1 MASSVPGTAE
11 RASSSL
17 LARRVAAIVNAR
29 RPALADVWLA
39 LWTSRLAVWLAAIY
53 GVLAVG
59 YRPTGGAPHTGAPL
73 GNFGELVF
81 GVAQRWD
88 AAFYLSI
95 AGHGYHTVP
104 LAAFWPLYPLAIN
117 AAGVLS
123 GSLLIAG
130 IAVSLISFAVAL
142 YVLHRLVTIEL
153 GAEHARTAV
162 LSLAFFPTAMFFS
175 VVYPQALL
183 LALTIGAVY
192 AARTGHWAWAGILG
206 ALASATHNSGVLVAI
221 PIGLLYLYGPR
232 ADRDRASEASTSPS
246 ATLPRGPSTSPPA
259 TPSTHPATTPSTT
272 PSTSRWRPRH
282 RPGLDLLWLALVPLG
297 LVAFFGYMGIEH
309 GDALRPL
316 HVNDTFW
323 HRHFEVFG
331 GITGI
336 VSVVWHGFHTI
347 ASAPPD
353 RLFPA
358 TNGPYRGAA
367 VNMVDAAALIFAL
380 GATIGVMRRLPFAYS
395 AYTVVSLAILT
406 SAPKPTEPLM
416 SLPRF
421 ILVLFPLQMW
431 LALWLDKRGRAGV
444 WIACSALALGVAS
457 MQFATGRWVA

>member
-1 MASSVPGTAE
+1 MRQLASSMPGTAE
-11 RASSSL
+11 QASGSRVAS
-17 LARRVAAIVNAR
+17 RVAAVVDAR
-29 RPALADVWLA
+29 RTALADVWLA
-39 LWTSRLAVWLAAIY
+39 LWTSRLAVWLAAVY
-53 GVLAVG
+53 AVLTVG
-59 YRPTGGAPHTGAPL
+59 YRPTGGAPHTGAPF

-88 AAFYLSI
+88 ATFYLSI
-95 AGHGYHTVP
+95 AGHGYHSVQ
-104 LAAFWPLYPLAIN
+104 LSAFYPLYPLAIK
-117 AAGVLS
+117 AVGVLS
-123 GSLLIAG
+123 GSQLIAG
-130 IAVSLISFAVAL
+130 IAVSLISFASAL
-142 YVLHRLVTIEL
+142 YLLHRLVTLEL
-153 GAEHARTAV
+153 GGEHARTAV

-183 LALTIGAVY
+183 LSLTIGAVY

-232 ADRDRASEASTSPS
+232 ADRDRAPEAST
-246 ATLPRGPSTSPPA
+246 TWWL
-259 TPSTHPATTPSTT
+259 
-272 PSTSRWRPRH
+272 PRH
-282 RPGLDLLWLALVPLG
+282 RPGIDFLWLALVPLG
-297 LVAFFGYMGIEH
+297 LVAFFAYTGIEH
-309 GDALRPL
+309 GDVFQSL
-316 HVNDTFW
+316 HVNDTLW
-323 HRHFEVFG
+323 HRHFELFG

-336 VSVVWHGFHTI
+336 ASVVWHGFHTI

-358 TNGPYRGAA
+358 TNGLYRGAA

-380 GATIGVMRRLPFAYS
+380 FATVGVIRRLPFAYS
-395 AYTVVSLAILT
+395 AYTVISLAIFT
-406 SAPKPTEPLM
+406 SAPKATEPLM

-444 WIACSALALGVAS
+444 WIACSGIALGVAS

>member
-1 MASSVPGTAE
+1 LASSVPGTAE
-11 RASSSL
+11 RASGSRV
-17 LARRVAAIVNAR
+17 ARRVAAIVNAR

-53 GVLAVG
+53 GVLTVG

-73 GNFGELVF
+73 GSLGELVF

-117 AAGVLS
+117 AVGVLS

-153 GAEHARTAV
+153 GGEHARTAV

-232 ADRDRASEASTSPS
+232 ADRDRASETSASPS
-246 ATLPRGPSTSPPA
+246 ATLPTGPSA
-259 TPSTHPATTPSTT
+259 
-272 PSTSRWRPRH
+272 SRWRPRH
-282 RPGLDLLWLALVPLG
+282 RPGLDFLWLALVPLG
-297 LVAFFGYMGIEH
+297 LVAFFAYMGIEH
-309 GDALRPL
+309 GDTLRPL

-444 WIACSALALGVAS
+444 WIACSAVALGVAS

>member
-1 MASSVPGTAE
+1 MLGTSE
-11 RASSSL
+11 RASGPRV
-17 LARRVAAIVNAR
+17 AGRVAAIVDAR
-29 RPALADVWLA
+29 RTAFADVWLA
-39 LWTSRLAVWLAAIY
+39 LWTSRLAVWLAAVY
-53 GVLAVG
+53 AVLAVG
-59 YRPTGGAPHTGAPL
+59 FRPTGGAPHTGAPF

-95 AGHGYHTVP
+95 AGHSYHSVP
-104 LAAFWPLYPLAIN
+104 LSAFFPLYPLTIKAV
-117 AAGVLS
+117 GVLS

-142 YVLHRLVTIEL
+142 YLLHRLVTLEL
-153 GAEHARTAV
+153 GGEHARTAV
-162 LSLAFFPTAMFFS
+162 LVLAFFPTAMFFS

-232 ADRDRASEASTSPS
+232 ADRDQPLEAST
-246 ATLPRGPSTSPPA
+246 T
-259 TPSTHPATTPSTT
+259 
-272 PSTSRWRPRH
+272 RWRPRY
-282 RPGLDLLWLALVPLG
+282 RPRLDFLWLALVPLG
-297 LVAFFGYMGIEH
+297 LVAFFAYMGIEH

-323 HRHFEVFG
+323 HRHFELFG

-336 VSVVWHGFHTI
+336 VSVVWHGLHTI

-380 GATIGVMRRLPFAYS
+380 FATIGVIRRLPFAYS
-395 AYTVVSLAILT
+395 AYTVVSLAIFT

-421 ILVLFPLQMW
+421 ILVLFPLWMS

-444 WIACSALALGVAS
+444 WIACSGIALGAAS

>member
-1 MASSVPGTAE
+1 MLGTAE
-11 RASSSL
+11 RAL
-17 LARRVAAIVNAR
+17 GPRVAGNVAAIVDAR
-29 RPALADVWLA
+29 RTTFADVWLA

-53 GVLAVG
+53 AVLTVG
-59 YRPTGGAPHTGAPL
+59 FRPTGGAPHTAAPF

-81 GVAQRWD
+81 GVADRWD
-88 AAFYLSI
+88 APFYLSI
-95 AGHGYHTVP
+95 AAQSYHTVA
-104 LAAFWPLYPLAIN
+104 LSAFYPLYPLAIK
-117 AAGVLS
+117 AVGVLS

-142 YVLHRLVTIEL
+142 YLLHRLVTLEF
-153 GAEHARTAV
+153 GGEHARTAV
-162 LSLAFFPTAMFFS
+162 LALAFFPTAMFFS
-175 VVYPQALL
+175 VVYPEALL

-206 ALASATHNSGVLVAI
+206 ALASATHSTGVLVAI
-221 PIGLLYLYGPR
+221 PIALLYLYGPR
-232 ADRDRASEASTSPS
+232 ADRDQPLKESRT
-246 ATLPRGPSTSPPA
+246 
-259 TPSTHPATTPSTT
+259 
-272 PSTSRWRPRH
+272 RWRPRY
-282 RPGLDLLWLALVPLG
+282 RPRLDFLWLALVPLG
-297 LVAFFGYMGIEH
+297 LIAFFAYMGIEH

-316 HVNDTFW
+316 RVNDMFW
-323 HRHFEVFG
+323 HRHFELLG

-336 VSVVWHGFHTI
+336 ASVLWHGLHTI

-358 TNGPYRGAA
+358 TNGPYRGAT
-367 VNMVDAAALIFAL
+367 VNMVDAAALMFAVF
-380 GATIGVMRRLPFAYS
+380 ATIGVIRRLPFAYS

-421 ILVLFPLQMW
+421 ILVLFPLWMS
-431 LALWLDKRGRAGV
+431 LALWLDKRGRLGV
-444 WIACSALALGVAS
+444 WIACSGLALGAAS